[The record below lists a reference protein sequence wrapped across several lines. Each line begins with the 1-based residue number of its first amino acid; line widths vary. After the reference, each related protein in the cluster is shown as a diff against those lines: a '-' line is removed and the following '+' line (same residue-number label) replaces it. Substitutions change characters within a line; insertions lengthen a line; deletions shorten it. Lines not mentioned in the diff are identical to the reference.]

1 MAPEIGESAIN
12 LGVFLLLGEQNQV
25 LLIDEA

>member
-1 MAPEIGESAIN
+1 MAPEIGESAIH